1 MRVRILALGAVC
13 ALLAGLPLFAQGI
26 PTGTISGHV
35 TSAEGEAMPGV
46 TVTATSPSLQG
57 TRSVTT
63 NNNGDYTI
71 PSLPPGEYQ
80 VSFQLEGFQEAQRSL
95 KVSAAQQTK
104 LDSDLQ
110 ISGVSEQIVVTG
122 TYETISTTPQASTTF
137 ERKFVANL
145 PVERDMRNT
154 VLLTPGVSDV
164 GPGGNARLR
173 AITISGAQTYENLF
187 LVNGVVVNENLR
199 GQELPLFIEDAIEE
213 TTTSTAGISA
223 EYGRFAGGVVNVL
236 TKSGGNEL
244 SGSVR
249 TVLTNDKWSE
259 KTPITTS
266 QADTL
271 NKRYEATLGG
281 FVLRDKLWYFLSGR
295 NFKNS
300 LDRQTVAPTL
310 FSYSNVTDEK
320 RYEGKLTV
328 SPFEGHRLVGSYIKI
343 DASEVGNVF
352 GNILDLN
359 SLVNRTT
366 PQELQALNYSGVFS
380 SNFFA
385 EAQWSKR
392 KFTFKNS
399 GSTFTD
405 RIKGTLFVDNSTGN
419 RWNSP
424 TFCGV
429 CSDENR
435 DNDNKLV
442 KGSWFLSTGGFGSH
456 DISAGY
462 DTFSDQRLA
471 DNHQSGSDFRIITL
485 GFFTRNGQVFPQLQ
499 TDTAGNLGQYI
510 QWNPILVSNKGTDFT
525 TDSLFLNDK
534 WRLND
539 HWSFNLGLRYDKN
552 DGVNG
557 EGQTTAKDSRIS
569 PRLAAAYDPK
579 GDGNWQINA
588 SYSQYVTAIANGQAD
603 STSRGGNPA
612 TIRWFYRGPAINAD
626 PNGPLVSSEEALR
639 QIFAWFDSQGGVNN
653 TSNLRL
659 VSIPGGTTVIRGS
672 LDSPYTEE
680 IALGFSKRLGNI
692 GSARVD
698 FVHRVAKDF
707 YSTRTDL
714 ETGRVVVNGN
724 AADLSVLENS
734 NDGLSRKY
742 DGMLS
747 QFQLRLTDK
756 LSVGGFWALSHLRGN
771 VTGETTANGP
781 TSAGL
786 HSQPEYL
793 ERRWNAPEGD
803 LNIDQRHRIR
813 AWALYD
819 IFKTDHHSLSAS
831 VLQNYFSGTP
841 YGAVGAVV
849 SRDFIANPG
858 YVIRPASVTYY
869 YTDRDTFHTD
879 NITNTDISLN
889 YAFHFQSFGKGIEI
903 YLQPIIQ
910 NVFNEHGVLNV
921 NTAVRDATT
930 NPPKCVVAGCNPLVD
945 PILPG
950 TFRPFNPYTSTPVEG
965 DKLNW
970 QKGPNFGKPT
980 NQLDYQQPRTYRL
993 SVGFRF

>member
-1 MRVRILALGAVC
+1 MRVRILALSVVC

-26 PTGTISGHV
+26 PTGTVSGHV
-35 TSAEGEAMPGV
+35 TSPEGEAMPGV
-46 TVTATSPSLQG
+46 TVTATSSSLQG
-57 TRSVTT
+57 ERTATT

-80 VSFQLEGFQEAQRSL
+80 VSFQLEGFQEAQRTL
-95 KVSAAQQTK
+95 KVSAAQQAT
-104 LDSDLQ
+104 LDTGLQ

-122 TYETISTTPQASTTF
+122 TYETISSTPQASTTF

-244 SGSVR
+244 SGSFR
-249 TVLTNDKWSE
+249 TVLTNDKWSS
-259 KTPITTS
+259 KTDLTTS
-266 QADTL
+266 QADEI

-310 FSYSNVTDEK
+310 FSYNNVTDEK

-343 DASEVGNVF
+343 DASEVGNTF

-392 KFTFKNS
+392 KFTFENS

-405 RIKGTLFVDNSTGN
+405 RIKGTLFVDGITGN

-429 CSDENR
+429 CNDEKR

-442 KGSWFLSTGGFGSH
+442 KGSWFLSTGGLGSH

-485 GFFTRNGQVFPQLQ
+485 NFTTRDGQVYPQLL

-510 QWNPILVSNKGTDFT
+510 QWNPILVSNQGTDFT
-525 TDSLFLNDK
+525 TDSFFLNDK

-539 HWSFNLGLRYDKN
+539 HWSFNLGVRYDKN

-579 GDGNWQINA
+579 GDGNWVVNA
-588 SYSQYVTAIANGQAD
+588 SYSQYVTAIANNQAD

-612 TIRWFYRGPAINAD
+612 TIRWYYRGPAINANL
-626 PNGPLVSSEEALR
+626 NGPLISSEEALR
-639 QIFAWFDSQGGVNN
+639 QIFAWFDSQGGTNN

-672 LDSPYTEE
+672 LNSPYTEE
-680 IALGFSKRLGNI
+680 VALGFSKRLGNI
-692 GSARVD
+692 GAARVD

-714 ETGRVVVNGN
+714 ETGRVNTSTGP
-724 AADLSVLENS
+724 ADLSVLENS

-742 DGMLS
+742 DAMLS
-747 QFQLRLTDK
+747 QFQLRLTDR
-756 LSVGGFWALSHLRGN
+756 LNVGGFWALSHLRGN
-771 VTGETTANGP
+771 ITGETTANGP
-781 TSAGL
+781 VSAGL
-786 HSQPEYL
+786 FSQPEYV

-819 IFKTDHHSLSAS
+819 IFKRDHHSLSVS
-831 VLQNYFSGTP
+831 LLQNYFSGTP
-841 YGAVGAVV
+841 YGAVGAVS
-849 SRDFIANPG
+849 SRNFIANPG
-858 YVIRPASVTYY
+858 YVLTPSSVTYY
-869 YTDRDTFHTD
+869 YTDRDAFHTD
-879 NITNTDISLN
+879 NITNTDLAFN
-889 YAFHFQSFGKGIEI
+889 YAFNFQSFGKGIEI
-903 YLQPIIQ
+903 YLQPVIQ
-910 NVFNEHGVLNV
+910 NLFNEHGVLNV
-921 NTAVRDATT
+921 NTAVRDAT
-930 NPPKCVVAGCNPLVD
+930 NAAFLCPAGTVTCTATS
-945 PILPG
+945 PG
-950 TFRPFNPYTSTPVEG
+950 ARATQRFNPYTETPVEG
-965 DKLNW
+965 VHW
-970 QKGPNFGKPT
+970 GKGPNFGKPT
-980 NQLDYQQPRTYRL
+980 NQLDYQQPRTYRF

>member
-1 MRVRILALGAVC
+1 MRVRILALSVVC
-13 ALLAGLPLFAQGI
+13 ALLAGLPLCAQI
-26 PTGTISGHV
+26 PTGTVSGHV

-57 TRSVTT
+57 SRSVTT

-95 KVSAAQQTK
+95 KVSAAQQTT
-104 LDSDLQ
+104 LDTGLQ
-110 ISGVSEQIVVTG
+110 LSGVSEQIVVTG

-266 QADTL
+266 QADTI

-300 LDRQTVAPTL
+300 LDRQTVSPTL
-310 FSYSNVTDEK
+310 FSYNNVTDEK

-352 GNILDLN
+352 GNVLDLN
-359 SLVNRTT
+359 SLVTRTT

-392 KFTFKNS
+392 KFTFENS

-405 RIKGTLFVDNSTGN
+405 RIKGTLFVDGVTGN

-429 CSDENR
+429 CSDEKRN
-435 DNDNKLV
+435 NDNKLV
-442 KGSWFLSTGGFGSH
+442 KGSWFLSTGDLGSH
-456 DISAGY
+456 DLSAGY
-462 DTFSDQRLA
+462 DTFSDVRVA

-485 GFFTRNGQVFPQLQ
+485 SFLARNGQVYPQLQ

-525 TDSLFLNDK
+525 TDSVFLNDK

-539 HWSFNLGLRYDKN
+539 HWSFNLGVRYDKN

-557 EGQTTAKDSRIS
+557 EGLKTAKDSRFS

-579 GDGNWQINA
+579 GDGNWVINT
-588 SYSQYVTAIANGQAD
+588 SYSQYVTAIANSQAD

-612 TIRWFYRGPAINAD
+612 TIRWYYRGPAINSD

-692 GSARVD
+692 GAARVD
-698 FVHRVAKDF
+698 FIHRVAKDF

-714 ETGRVVVNGN
+714 VTGRVTTATGP
-724 AADLSVLENS
+724 ADLSVLENS

-742 DGMLS
+742 DAMLS
-747 QFQLRLTDK
+747 QFQVRLSDK
-756 LSVGGFWALSHLRGN
+756 MSGGGFWALSHLRGN
-771 VTGETTANGP
+771 VTGENTASGP
-781 TSAGL
+781 ISSGL
-786 HSQPEYL
+786 HSQPEYI

-803 LNIDQRHRIR
+803 LNIDSRHRIR

-841 YGAVGAVV
+841 YGAVGAVG
-849 SRDFIANPG
+849 SRNFIANPG
-858 YVIRPASVTYY
+858 YVLTPSSVTYY

-879 NITNTDISLN
+879 NITNTDLSLN
-889 YAFHFQSFGKGIEI
+889 YAFHFQSWGKGIEI

-921 NTAVRDATT
+921 NTSVRDATT
-930 NPPKCVVAGCNPLVD
+930 NPARCVVAGCNTLTD
-945 PILPG
+945 PIVAG

-965 DKLNW
+965 VHW
-970 QKGPNFGKPT
+970 QKGPSFGKPV
-980 NQLDYQQPRTYRL
+980 NQLDYQQPRTYRF